1 MKQKSLKFFYKN
13 PIITGLFGFLLTFIL
28 TQYLTYKDFLLY
40 QSTEQQTVLDQ
51 KNLLEKKIVYG
62 LRNSFSAIKTLA
74 YLEENFDINGDFVE
88 VAKEILQSN
97 QNIDII
103 QLLEG
108 GAIKYVYPLEGNESV
123 IGYNILEDP
132 SRKTEAMQAIES
144 GRVIFAGPFELKQ
157 GGIGI
162 VGRMP
167 IFKEDG
173 FWGFAAVVI
182 RLETFLKMIDYEHLE
197 KSEFYVQFS
206 KTNPDTGL
214 LEHFLPLPQEE
225 YNGFESSSSLSLG
238 KWNLTVQLKKS
249 TAFNHIIVAL
259 ILRTIFS
266 ILIGFFLWYLASIP
280 AILEAQVAK
289 QSRRLKKSNERFEY
303 ATMAT
308 SDAIWDWNLL
318 NNQVYRSK
326 NFEKLFG
333 YSASDFNSNHNFW
346 DSKIHPED
354 REKVNKNLQETLEGK
369 ENFWKQEFR
378 LQKSNGKYSHIIDK
392 GIILRNASGKPVRLI
407 GATQDISEIK
417 ANEKALFK
425 MSEELLKRAQE
436 LELSNAELEQFAY
449 VASHDLQEPLR
460 MITGFLNLIERK
472 YNSLLDEKGKQYIQF
487 SVDGAE
493 RMRQIILD
501 LLEYSRADNIGQKET
516 VDLNELMTEI
526 KLLEKKLIQE
536 RDAQII
542 YHNLPKVL
550 ASKSPMRQLF
560 QNIIENSLKY
570 SSSDVPAVI
579 EISAEDVGM
588 FWKFSIKD
596 NGIGISKEHH
606 EKVFQIF
613 QRLHSKDK
621 YTGTGI
627 GLAICKKIVEKHGGE
642 IWIDSEE
649 NMGTTVFF
657 TLKKEEAENLG

>member
-13 PIITGLFGFLLTFIL
+13 PVITGLLGFFLTFGL

-40 QSTEQQTVLDQ
+40 QSSEQQAVLDQ
-51 KNLLEKKIVYG
+51 KNILEKKIVYG

-74 YLEENFDINGDFVE
+74 YLEENFGINDNFAE
-88 VAKEILQSN
+88 LAKEILQSN
-97 QNIDII
+97 QNIDVI

-108 GAIKYVYPLEGNESV
+108 GSIKHVYPLEGNESV

-132 SRKTEAMQAIES
+132 SRKREAMQAIES

-167 IFKEDG
+167 IFKEDD

-182 RLETFLKMIDYEHLE
+182 RLETFMKMIDYENLE
-197 KSEFYVQFS
+197 NSEFYVQFS
-206 KTNPDTGL
+206 KINPDTGI
-214 LEHFLPLPQEE
+214 LENFLPLPQED
-225 YNGFESSSSLSLG
+225 YTGFESSSSLSLG
-238 KWNLTVQLKKS
+238 KWTLTVQLKKS

-308 SDAIWDWNLL
+308 SDAIWDWNLM

-354 REKVNKNLQETLEGK
+354 REKVNKNLQEILEGK

-378 LQKSNGKYSHIIDK
+378 LQKRNGKYSHIVDK
-392 GIILRNASGKPVRLI
+392 GIILRNASGKAVRLI

-460 MITGFLNLIERK
+460 MITGFLNLLERK

-516 VDLNELMTEI
+516 VDLNELLSEI

-570 SSSDVPAVI
+570 SSPDVPAVI
-579 EISAEDVGM
+579 EISTEDVGAY
-588 FWKFSIKD
+588 WKFSLKD

-621 YTGTGI
+621 YSGTGI

-642 IWIDSEE
+642 IWIESEE

-657 TLKKEEAENLG
+657 TLKKEEAEN